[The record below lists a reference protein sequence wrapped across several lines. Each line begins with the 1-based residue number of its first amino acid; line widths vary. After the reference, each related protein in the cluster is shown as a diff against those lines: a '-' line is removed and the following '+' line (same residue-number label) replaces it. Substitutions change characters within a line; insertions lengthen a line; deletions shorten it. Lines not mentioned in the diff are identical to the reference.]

1 MGNEQKKIEKLEK
14 EIEDLKAQ
22 IQAERDSYQ
31 WWAKEAHRLLTTPP
45 HIIAYNRYFRLLPPT
60 SARRK

>member
-1 MGNEQKKIEKLEK
+1 MTNEFIL

-22 IQAERDSYQ
+22 IQAERDCNELWS
-31 WWAKEAHRLLTTPP
+31 KEAYRLLTTPP
-45 HIIAYNRYFRLLPPT
+45 HILAYNRYFRPTSAT

>member
-1 MGNEQKKIEKLEK
+1 MGNEQKKIQQLEK
-14 EIEDLKAQ
+14 EIKDLKAQ
-22 IQAERDSYQ
+22 LQYERDDRV
-31 WWAKEAHRLLTTPP
+31 WAFKEAHRLLTTPP

>member
-1 MGNEQKKIEKLEK
+1 MSDEQKKIEKLEK

-22 IQAERDSYQ
+22 IKAERDCNQLWS
-31 WWAKEAHRLLTTPP
+31 KEAYRLLTTPP
-45 HIIAYNRYFRLLPPT
+45 HILAYNRYFRLLPPT